1 MSSLIPVRQS
11 RKVYWGREPVCTT
24 IEAHHVLGPG
34 DISKIDKNETAVMDI
49 KAIVA
54 SHGRDVRIDFFR
66 GIANWFIF
74 LDHIPNNVVS
84 WITVKN
90 FGFSGAAD
98 LFIFIS
104 GYAASI
110 VYARMMLERGF
121 VVGAT
126 RIFKRAKQL
135 YIAYVVLFVIY
146 IVTITDVAARYF
158 APDIIYEFNVSGLVD
173 HPIGTLAN
181 GLLLKSRPLNLDVLQ
196 LIIILMAFFPPVLWL
211 MLRKPDLALA
221 GSVALYLA
229 ARAFQ
234 WNLPSFPEGNWYFNP
249 FCWQLLFVLG
259 AWFALGGTI
268 KCRSIFKLPGL
279 LYLGIAYLI
288 FALVM
293 TMAGR
298 LPEFGQMLPT
308 WLFDAFNPNDKTNL
322 APYRVLHLIVIV
334 FIVTR
339 FVSKDWRGLE
349 WQISQPIIKCGEQSL
364 AVFCVGVFLSFVGHF
379 VLTTGSGSLLA
390 QIAVSA
396 TGVAMMTVVAY
407 YISWSKQQ
415 DEPSERRRRM
425 ASIEARS

>member
-1 MSSLIPVRQS
+1 
-11 RKVYWGREPVCTT
+11 
-24 IEAHHVLGPG
+24 
-34 DISKIDKNETAVMDI
+34 MDI

-54 SHGRDVRIDFFR
+54 SHESDVRIDLFR
-66 GIANWFIF
+66 GIANWSIF

-121 VVGAT
+121 VIGAT
-126 RIFKRAKQL
+126 RLFKRARQL

-146 IVTITDVAARYF
+146 IVTITDFAARYF

-173 HPIGTLAN
+173 HPIGTLAH
-181 GLLLKSRPLNLDVLQ
+181 GLLLESRPLNLDILQ
-196 LIIILMAFFPPVLWL
+196 LFIILMAVFAPVLWV
-211 MLRKPDLALA
+211 MLRKPDLAMA
-221 GSVALYLA
+221 GSIALYFA
-229 ARAFQ
+229 ARTLQ
-234 WNLPSFPEGNWYFNP
+234 WNLPSFPDGSWNFNP
-249 FCWQLLFVLG
+249 FCWQLLFVAG
-259 AWFALGGTI
+259 AWFALGGTTR
-268 KCRSIFKLPGL
+268 CRSILKSPSL
-279 LYLGIAYLI
+279 LYFGIAYLI
-288 FALVM
+288 FALMM

-298 LPEFGQMLPT
+298 FPEFGKMLPT

-322 APYRVLHLIVIV
+322 APYRVLHFIVIAFV
-334 FIVTR
+334 VAR

-349 WQISQPIIKCGEQSL
+349 WQIFRPLIKCGEQSL

-379 VLTTGSGSLLA
+379 VLTTDSGSLLA
-390 QIAVSA
+390 QIVVSA
-396 TGVAMMTVVAY
+396 TGVAMMTLVAY

-415 DEPSERRRRM
+415 DELPESRHRM
-425 ASIEARS
+425 ASIDAHS